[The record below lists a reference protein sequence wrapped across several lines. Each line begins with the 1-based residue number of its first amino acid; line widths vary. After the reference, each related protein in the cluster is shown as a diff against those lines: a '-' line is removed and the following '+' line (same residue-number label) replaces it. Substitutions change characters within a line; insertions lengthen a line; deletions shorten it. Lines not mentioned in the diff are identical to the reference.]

1 MSFLFFL
8 QRQFIYLTGGV
19 LSCSTI
25 LLVSAV
31 WGSDSA
37 ICLYT
42 YIPSLFFFFF
52 GLNNKL
58 FQYQENISVNI
69 LLKALEEIL
78 TGVLYFQIDFHYETG
93 AILLQKKILS
103 SRYNKLHFKM
113 QRNEKREPR
122 IKEEIGEIMYIDLDN
137 KKLVK

>member
-19 LSCSTI
+19 LSSSTM

-37 ICLYT
+37 IC
-42 YIPSLFFFFF
+42 IHISAPSFFFFFF

-58 FQYQENISVNI
+58 FQYHESISVNI

-78 TGVLYFQIDFHYETG
+78 TGVFYFQIDFHYETG
-93 AILLQKKILS
+93 AILLQKKVLS

-122 IKEEIGEIMYIDLDN
+122 IK
-137 KKLVK
+137 